1 MVALHENFSQ
11 KWILIMIVFGKQ
23 CFEYVVERAPK
34 QIQKIYLSK
43 EIEKSLFKRLQKL
56 NVPILR
62 IDNKKAQSLAH
73 GKNHQGMFARI
84 ENIKLTPMQTLLD
97 MQSLIVLCG
106 MSDIGNIG
114 AIVRS
119 AYALGVGGVII
130 SDRNTLQT
138 QALEG
143 IFRASSGALLDMPF
157 GFYKS
162 SLDVAN
168 EARIAHFTLIGA
180 GKDTESKCLESKPSK
195 WALFIGREDNGLPNR
210 LIQKLDSILHIHM
223 HNGFDSLNASVAA
236 GILIDRIQHIKKEYH
251 G

>member
-1 MVALHENFSQ
+1 
-11 KWILIMIVFGKQ
+11 MIVFGKQ
-23 CFEYVVERAPK
+23 CFEYVIERAPK
-34 QIQKIYLSK
+34 QIQEIYLSK
-43 EIEKSLFKRLQKL
+43 EIEKHLFKKLQKL
-56 NVPILR
+56 CVPILR
-62 IDNKKAQSLAH
+62 IDNKKAQSLSH

-84 ENIKLTPMQTLLD
+84 ETIKLTPMQTLLD

-130 SDRNTLQT
+130 SDRNTLQI

-157 GFYKS
+157 GFCKS
-162 SLDVAN
+162 SLDVVN
-168 EARIAHFTLIGA
+168 EAKMRHFTLIGA
-180 GKDTESKCLESKPSK
+180 GKSTNIKHLESKPNK
-195 WALFIGREDNGLPNR
+195 WVLFVGQEDSGLSNR
-210 LIQKLDSILHIHM
+210 LISKLDSILHIYM

-251 G
+251 V

>member
-1 MVALHENFSQ
+1 
-11 KWILIMIVFGKQ
+11 MIVFGKQ
-23 CFEYVVERAPK
+23 CFEYVVERAPT
-34 QIQKIYLSK
+34 QIQEIYLSK

-56 NVPILR
+56 CVPILR

-73 GKNHQGMFARI
+73 GRNHQGMFARI
-84 ENIKLTPMQTLLD
+84 ETIKITPMQTLLD

-119 AYALGVGGVII
+119 AYALGVGGVIL
-130 SDRNTLQT
+130 SDRETLQT

-143 IFRASSGALLDMPF
+143 VFRASSGALLDMPF

-168 EARIAHFTLIGA
+168 EAKMRNFTLIGA
-180 GKDTESKCLESKPSK
+180 GKSTEAKHLESKPNK
-195 WALFIGREDNGLPNR
+195 WALFIGRENIGLSNK
-210 LIQKLDSILHIHM
+210 LINKLDSILHIPM

-236 GILIDRIQHIKKEYH
+236 GILIDRIQHIKKEYY